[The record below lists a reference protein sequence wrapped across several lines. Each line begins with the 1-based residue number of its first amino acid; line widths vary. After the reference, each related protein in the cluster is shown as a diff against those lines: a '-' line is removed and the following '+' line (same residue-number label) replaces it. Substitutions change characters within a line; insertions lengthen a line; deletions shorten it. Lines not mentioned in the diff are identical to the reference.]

1 MNSTEKRGEIMPNA
15 PCVSEG
21 LRPSQRRAGT
31 GIASSVKRLDYEP
44 VVQQMHAHPRCAHPA
59 NDMNENL
66 SLGRIFGIHVG
77 LNWSL
82 LVVAALIAWS
92 LATSLLP
99 SASPGQTS
107 GAYWTAGVVSAFVFL
122 ASLLAHELAHSV
134 VAMRRGVKVEGITLW
149 LFGGVSRFSSDT
161 ASPGA
166 QALITFVG
174 PLTSLVLG
182 VLFYL
187 VAVAAGG
194 GAHPGLFS
202 ATLAWLGYINIS
214 LGVFN
219 LVPAFPL
226 DGGRLLQSL
235 IWLRTGDRL
244 RATRIAA
251 RIGMLFAYLLTAYGL
266 ATFIFA
272 GSLIGGVWSVFL
284 GWFLLSAAR
293 SEEVGGLIRQ
303 ALAGIAVA
311 QVMTPNPVQ
320 APDDISVEDA
330 LHGYVLASRHSTFP
344 THDAAGRLSGLLTLT
359 ALKNVEPGA
368 RPTTLIRQI
377 ICPLE
382 KVSTASPADP
392 ISNLLAVSDGCSE
405 GRTLVVDGGRLVGII
420 SPSDIN
426 RLLQKSVSGRSLV
439 PAGSA

>member
-1 MNSTEKRGEIMPNA
+1 
-15 PCVSEG
+15 
-21 LRPSQRRAGT
+21 
-31 GIASSVKRLDYEP
+31 
-44 VVQQMHAHPRCAHPA
+44 
-59 NDMNENL
+59 MNENL

-99 SASPGQTS
+99 TASPGQTS
-107 GAYWTAGVVSAFVFL
+107 GAYWTAGFISAFVFL

-134 VAMRRGVKVEGITLW
+134 AATRRGVKVEGITLW

-182 VLFYL
+182 AVFYL
-187 VAVAAGG
+187 AAVAVGG

-202 ATLAWLGYINIS
+202 ATLSWLGYINIS

-251 RIGMLFAYLLTAYGL
+251 RIGMGFAYLLIAYGL

-303 ALAGIAVA
+303 ALSGMTVA

-320 APDDISVEDA
+320 APDGISVEDA

-344 THDAAGRLSGLLTLT
+344 TYDEAGRLSGLLTLT
-359 ALKNVEPGA
+359 ALKNVAPGA
-368 RPTTLIRQI
+368 RPTTLIKEI
-377 ICPLE
+377 ICPLDE
-382 KVSTASPADP
+382 VSTANPADP
-392 ISNLLAVSDGCSE
+392 VTSVLGLPEGCSE
-405 GRTLVVDGGRLVGII
+405 GRTLIVDGGRLVGII

-426 RLLQKSVSGRSLV
+426 RLLQRSVSGRSQV
-439 PAGSA
+439 AARSA

>member
-1 MNSTEKRGEIMPNA
+1 
-15 PCVSEG
+15 
-21 LRPSQRRAGT
+21 
-31 GIASSVKRLDYEP
+31 
-44 VVQQMHAHPRCAHPA
+44 
-59 NDMNENL
+59 MNENL

-99 SASPGQTS
+99 SASPSDSS
-107 GAYWTAGVVSAFVFL
+107 GAYWTAGIVSAFVFL

-134 VAMRRGVKVEGITLW
+134 VATRRGVKVEGITLW
-149 LFGGVSRFSSDT
+149 LFGGVSRFSSET
-161 ASPGA
+161 SSPGA

-187 VAVAAGG
+187 VAVATGG
-194 GAHPGLFS
+194 GAHPGLLS

-251 RIGMLFAYLLTAYGL
+251 RIGMGFAYLLIAYGL

-293 SEEVGGLIRQ
+293 SEEAGGLIRQ
-303 ALAGIAVA
+303 ALSGVTVA

-320 APDDISVEDA
+320 APDDINVEDA

-344 THDAAGRLSGLLTLT
+344 THDATGRLSGLLTLT
-359 ALKNVEPGA
+359 ALKNVAPGA
-368 RPTTLIRQI
+368 RPTTLIKEI
-377 ICPLE
+377 MCPLD
-382 KVSTASPADP
+382 KVSTARPVDP
-392 ISNLLAVSDGCSE
+392 VTNLLGLPEGCSE

-420 SPSDIN
+420 SPSDLN
-426 RLLQKSVSGRSLV
+426 RLLQNSVSGRAQV
-439 PAGSA
+439 AAGQ

>member
-1 MNSTEKRGEIMPNA
+1 MHA
-15 PCVSEG
+15 
-21 LRPSQRRAGT
+21 RPSREHAAG
-31 GIASSVKRLDYEP
+31 
-44 VVQQMHAHPRCAHPA
+44 
-59 NDMNENL
+59 DMNENL

-82 LVVAALIAWS
+82 LVVAAWIAWS

-99 SASPGQTS
+99 SASPGHTA

-134 VAMRRGVKVEGITLW
+134 VATRRGVKVEGITLW
-149 LFGGVSRFSSDT
+149 LFGRVSRFSSET
-161 ASPGA
+161 SSPGG

-182 VLFYL
+182 VVFYL
-187 VAVAAGG
+187 ASVASGG

-202 ATLAWLGYINIS
+202 ATLSWLGYINIS

-251 RIGMLFAYLLTAYGL
+251 RIGMLFAYLLIAYGL
-266 ATFIFA
+266 ATFIYA

-293 SEEVGGLIRQ
+293 SEEAGGLIRQ
-303 ALAGIAVA
+303 ALAGMTVA
-311 QVMTPNPVQ
+311 EVMTPSPVQ

-330 LHGYVLASRHSTFP
+330 LHGYVLVSRHSTFP

-359 ALKNVEPGA
+359 ALKNVAPGS

-377 ICPLE
+377 ICPLD
-382 KVSTASPADP
+382 KVSTAGPADP
-392 ISNLLAVSDGCSE
+392 ITNLLAVSDGCSE
-405 GRTLVVDGGRLVGII
+405 GRTLVVDGGRLIGII

>member
-1 MNSTEKRGEIMPNA
+1 
-15 PCVSEG
+15 
-21 LRPSQRRAGT
+21 
-31 GIASSVKRLDYEP
+31 
-44 VVQQMHAHPRCAHPA
+44 
-59 NDMNENL
+59 MNENF
-66 SLGRIFGIHVG
+66 SLGRIAGIHVG

-92 LATSLLP
+92 LASSLLP
-99 SASPGQTS
+99 SAAPGETS
-107 GAYWTAGVVSAFVFL
+107 GAYWAAGVVSAVVFL
-122 ASLLAHELAHSV
+122 ASLLAHELAHSL
-134 VAMRRGVKVEGITLW
+134 VAMRRGVRVEGITLW

-161 ASPGA
+161 SSPGA

-182 VLFYL
+182 AVFYL
-187 VAVAAGG
+187 ASVAVGG
-194 GAHPGLFS
+194 GAQTSLLP
-202 ATLAWLGYINIS
+202 ATLSWLGYINIT

-251 RIGMLFAYLLTAYGL
+251 RIGMGFAYLLIAYGL
-266 ATFIFA
+266 ATFLFA
-272 GSLIGGVWSVFL
+272 GSLVGGVWSVFL

-303 ALAGIAVA
+303 ALSGMTVA

-344 THDAAGRLSGLLTLT
+344 THDATGRLSGLLTMA
-359 ALKNVEPGA
+359 ALKNVAPDA
-368 RPTTLIRQI
+368 RPTTLIKKI
-377 ICPLE
+377 ICPLDQ
-382 KVSTASPADP
+382 VSTAGPADP
-392 ISNLLAVSDGCSE
+392 ITDLLGLPEGCSE
-405 GRTLVVDGGRLVGII
+405 GRTLIIDGGRLVGII

-426 RLLQKSVSGRSLV
+426 RLLQRSLSGRSRV
-439 PAGSA
+439 PVGSA

>member
-1 MNSTEKRGEIMPNA
+1 MTCDQPSLVRGPA
-15 PCVSEG
+15 PHLLSNDWTSE
-21 LRPSQRRAGT
+21 P
-31 GIASSVKRLDYEP
+31 VKR
-44 VVQQMHAHPRCAHPA
+44 QMHPTRAWLILRR
-59 NDMNENL
+59 NMNENI

-77 LNWSL
+77 FNWSL

-92 LATSLLP
+92 LATGILP
-99 SASPGQTS
+99 SAAPGETS
-107 GAYWTAGVVSAFVFL
+107 SAYWTAGVVSAFVFL

-134 VAMRRGVKVEGITLW
+134 VAVRRGVKVEGITLW
-149 LFGGVSRFSSDT
+149 LFGGVSRFSSET
-161 ASPGA
+161 NSPGS

-182 VLFYL
+182 VVFYL
-187 VAVAAGG
+187 VAVAIGG
-194 GAHPGLFS
+194 GAHPSLV
-202 ATLAWLGYINIS
+202 AVTLSWLGYINIS

-251 RIGMLFAYLLTAYGL
+251 RIGMGFAYLLIAYGL
-266 ATFIFA
+266 ATFVFS
-272 GSLIGGVWSVFL
+272 GS
-284 GWFLLSAAR
+284 
-293 SEEVGGLIRQ
+293 LIRQ
-303 ALAGIAVA
+303 ALSGLTVA

-320 APDDISVEDA
+320 APDDITVDDA

-359 ALKNVEPGA
+359 ALKNVAPDA
-368 RPTTLIRQI
+368 RPTTLIKDI
-377 ICPLE
+377 ICPLD
-382 KVSTASPADP
+382 KVSTAGPADP
-392 ISNLLAVSDGCSE
+392 VTKLLGLPDGCSE
-405 GRTLVVDGGRLVGII
+405 GRTLIIDAGRLVGII

-426 RLLQKSVSGRSLV
+426 RLLQRAVSGRLQV
-439 PAGSA
+439 PARSV

>member
-1 MNSTEKRGEIMPNA
+1 
-15 PCVSEG
+15 
-21 LRPSQRRAGT
+21 
-31 GIASSVKRLDYEP
+31 
-44 VVQQMHAHPRCAHPA
+44 
-59 NDMNENL
+59 MNENL
-66 SLGRIFGIHVG
+66 SLGRIAGIHVG

-107 GAYWTAGVVSAFVFL
+107 GAYWAAGVISAVVFL

-134 VAMRRGVKVEGITLW
+134 VAMRRGVRVEGITLW

-161 ASPGA
+161 SSPGA

-182 VLFYL
+182 AVFYL
-187 VAVAAGG
+187 VSVAVGG
-194 GAHPGLFS
+194 GAHPGLLP
-202 ATLAWLGYINIS
+202 ATLSWLGYINIT
-214 LGVFN
+214 LGLFN

-251 RIGMLFAYLLTAYGL
+251 RIGMGFAYLLIAYGL
-266 ATFIFA
+266 ATFLIA

-293 SEEVGGLIRQ
+293 AEEVGGMIRQ
-303 ALAGIAVA
+303 ALSGISVRE
-311 QVMTPNPVQ
+311 VMTPNPEQ
-320 APDDISVEDA
+320 APDNISVEDA

-344 THDAAGRLSGLLTLT
+344 THDAGGALSGLLTMT
-359 ALKNVEPGA
+359 ALKNVAPDA
-368 RPTTLIRQI
+368 RATTLIKEI
-377 ICPLE
+377 ICPID
-382 KVSTASPADP
+382 KVSRAGPADP
-392 ISNLLAVSDGCSE
+392 VTNLLGLPEGCSE
-405 GRTLVVDGGRLVGII
+405 GRTLIIDGGRLVGII

-426 RLLQKSVSGRSLV
+426 RLLQRSLSGRSQA
-439 PAGSA
+439 PARTA